1 MSKFKINKGFTLIE
15 VIVVIAII
23 AIMVVVAIPS
33 FLGFTGNAKVAAD
46 QVTVRMLNN
55 KTEIYRI
62 NNLDDDPFKNIDNS
76 DNSLMNLLV
85 AGSYIDKISEPRNKG
100 ARFSWSF
107 DKQIWFVTSAGSSY
121 IITFQDGFS
130 IFAGNRLSGSYNGDA
145 KNILIP
151 ASLNGTII
159 KEINQDVFRDKGL
172 LEVSF
177 DKGSE
182 INRIHARAFY
192 NNNLTKVEFP
202 NSLERID
209 LWSFRDNSLTEIK
222 LPANIHTIEQHAF
235 NGNDLKRIS
244 IGSKVTTIQ
253 TQALGL
259 YTDQFKSAYS
269 NGGAGTYVLIG
280 GVWIKEE

>member
-1 MSKFKINKGFTLIE
+1 MRKFRVNKGFTLIE

-33 FLGFTGNAKVAAD
+33 FLGYIGSAKTAAD

-62 NNLDDDPFKNIDNS
+62 NHLDNDPFKNIDNS

-85 AGSYIDKISEPRNKG
+85 AESYIDEVPEPQREG
-100 ARFSWSF
+100 ARFSWNF
-107 DKQIWFVTSAGSSY
+107 DKQVWFVTNSGSSY
-121 IITFQDGFS
+121 IISLQDGFS
-130 IFAGNRLSGSYNGDA
+130 IFAGNRLNGSYNGDA

-151 ASLNGTII
+151 VSLNGTII

-172 LEVSF
+172 VEVGF
-177 DKGSE
+177 DRDSE

-209 LWSFRDNSLTEIK
+209 LWSFRNNSLTEIK

-235 NGNDLKRIS
+235 NGNNIQRIS

-259 YTDQFKSAYS
+259 YTDQFKSAYAS
-269 NGGAGTYVLIG
+269 GGAGTYVLVG
-280 GVWIKEE
+280 GVWIKQ

>member
-1 MSKFKINKGFTLIE
+1 MGLFRNDKGFTLIE

-33 FLGFTGNAKVAAD
+33 YLGFVNSTKASVD
-46 QVTVRMLNN
+46 QVTLRELNN
-55 KTEIYRI
+55 KTEMYRL
-62 NNLDDDPFKNIDNS
+62 NTLELDPFENTSNS
-76 DNSLMNLLV
+76 DEKLLRLLV
-85 AGSYIDKISEPRNKG
+85 EAEYFAKEPVPLSKG
-100 ARFSWSF
+100 VKFSWNYME
-107 DKQIWFVTSAGSSY
+107 QVWFISNVSITY

-130 IFAGNRLSGSYNGDA
+130 IFAGNRLSGSYNGVA
-145 KNILIP
+145 NNILIP
-151 ASLNGTII
+151 ASLNGTIL

-172 LEVSF
+172 VEVSF
-177 DKGSE
+177 NIDSE

-209 LWSFRDNSLTEIK
+209 LWSFRNNSLTEIN

-235 NGNDLKRIS
+235 NGNNIQKIS

-253 TQALGL
+253 TQALGVF
-259 YTDQFKSAYS
+259 TDQFKSAYA
-269 NGGAGTYVLIG
+269 NGGAGTYVLISG
-280 GVWIKEE
+280 NWIKE